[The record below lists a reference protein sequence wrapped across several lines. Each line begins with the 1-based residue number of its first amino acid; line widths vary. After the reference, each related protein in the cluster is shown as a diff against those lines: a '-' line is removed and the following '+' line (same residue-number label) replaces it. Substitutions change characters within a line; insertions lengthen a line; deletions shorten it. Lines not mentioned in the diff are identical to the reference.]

1 MQDLKQPKKLT
12 REQKQIVSA
21 HGLVANNWMFAE
33 NVTESHIK
41 EINKTSGKI
50 KILDI
55 YKKRSAPQP
64 TKAKKHSNK

>member
-1 MQDLKQPKKLT
+1 MKQPKKLT
-12 REQKQIVSA
+12 REQKQIVSG
-21 HGLVANNWMFAE
+21 HGLVANNWMFVE

-41 EINKTSGKI
+41 VINKASGNI

-64 TKAKKHSNK
+64 TKAKKHSKSGN